1 MGDHVPVAE
10 ADWTLRAASAED
22 RDFVFELNRTTMRS
36 YVDATWGWDDD
47 EQVVFFG
54 AHFDPER
61 CEIIQAENEEIGVLA
76 VEERADEIYLAEIQL
91 LPQWQ
96 GRGIGSAIIG
106 SLLERGATA
115 GKPVTLRVLH
125 SNPRAAE
132 LYESLGFTAFRT
144 IETHTYM
151 RADPSRPTD

>member
-1 MGDHVPVAE
+1 MGDNL
-10 ADWTLRAASAED
+10 WILRPASADD
-22 RDFVFELNRTTMRS
+22 RDFLFKVNRITMRA

-47 EQVVFFG
+47 EQVAFFDD
-54 AHFDPER
+54 HFDPER
-61 CEIIQAENEEIGVLA
+61 CEIVQAENEDIGVLT

-96 GRGIGSAIIG
+96 ARGIGSSIIR

-125 SNPRAAE
+125 SNPRAAT
-132 LYESLGFTAFRT
+132 LYESLGFAAFRR

-151 RADPSRPTD
+151 RADPSPPTD